1 MTKLKIVGI
10 CGSLRA
16 KSFNLSALHAA
27 GSLMPEGMSMEIAP
41 LHDLPMYNADLQEKG
56 MPESVQKLRDI
67 MASADGLMIAA
78 PEFNWTISAPLKN
91 MIDWVSR
98 FPAGQQPFLQ
108 KPVAIVSAT
117 IGPLGGARVQYDV
130 RRSLSGLGVLDLVKP
145 EIFINNAN
153 TKFDATGKLTDEA
166 TLKIMKEQMV
176 AFQDW
181 IVRMKRAY
189 PGWFEAGR
197 LHSYAQLTKG
207 VDIIARIHIDSLDC
221 LFKMNAKLS
230 FVLAFAAACVTT
242 ATVAQELKGDAQ
254 AGSTKIAMCIGCH
267 GIKGYQASFPEVYKV
282 PMISGQGA
290 KYIASSLNAYK
301 SGERKH
307 PTMKGI
313 SQSLT
318 DQDIADISAYYE
330 QHGTP
335 VAVPEK
341 AAEAKGK
348 GAELLAKGACASCH
362 GPNLNKPID
371 PSYPKIAGQHKDY
384 LFVALKSY
392 KTEGQATWG
401 RSNGVMGGI
410 AKQFTNAELKELA
423 QYISTQPGELRVV
436 PQSKFR

>member
-1 MTKLKIVGI
+1 MNKFYT
-10 CGSLRA
+10 SLLVLFVA
-16 KSFNLSALHAA
+16 CATSVV
-27 GSLMPEGMSMEIAP
+27 
-41 LHDLPMYNADLQEKG
+41 NAQ
-56 MPESVQKLRDI
+56 
-67 MASADGLMIAA
+67 
-78 PEFNWTISAPLKN
+78 
-91 MIDWVSR
+91 
-98 FPAGQQPFLQ
+98 
-108 KPVAIVSAT
+108 
-117 IGPLGGARVQYDV
+117 
-130 RRSLSGLGVLDLVKP
+130 
-145 EIFINNAN
+145 
-153 TKFDATGKLTDEA
+153 
-166 TLKIMKEQMV
+166 
-176 AFQDW
+176 
-181 IVRMKRAY
+181 
-189 PGWFEAGR
+189 
-197 LHSYAQLTKG
+197 
-207 VDIIARIHIDSLDC
+207 
-221 LFKMNAKLS
+221 
-230 FVLAFAAACVTT
+230 VT
-242 ATVAQELKGDAQ
+242 GDAK
-254 AGSTKIAMCIGCH
+254 AGEAKIAMCIGCH

-290 KYIASSLNAYK
+290 KYIASSLNAYN